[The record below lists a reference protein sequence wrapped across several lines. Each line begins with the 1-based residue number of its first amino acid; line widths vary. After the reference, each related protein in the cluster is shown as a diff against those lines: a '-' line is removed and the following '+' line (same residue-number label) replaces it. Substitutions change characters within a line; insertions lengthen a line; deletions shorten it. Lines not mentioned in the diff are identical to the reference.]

1 MPRPGLG
8 CVFLQECEISCAFND
23 RYASLGKLISPGAA
37 LAEFPLLTNRRQ
49 LSKMPSTFPNAFRAG
64 SYFPYSIQGLAQSSA
79 TLILVVRLQRFEL
92 SLERRTLEFPS
103 LIGARM
109 KWRVVVI
116 LLLLCGWKALKAQEH
131 ATLSPETPEP
141 QTGIIV
147 GTVIDVNN
155 DAVPGATVVL
165 EGPALNSPRTVVSNS
180 NGFFEFSGLDAETP
194 YRVAISA
201 NGFATWTS
209 PEITLKPGQYL
220 ILTETRLRIAQALTK
235 INVGYSAEQAAAEQV
250 KIAEQ
255 QRLFGVIPNF
265 YVVYDKDAAPLTA
278 KMKFKLALRVSFDP
292 VTVVGAGFL
301 AGINQAA
308 YTPNYRQGAVGF
320 GERYGAIYAN
330 GLTDIMVGGAIL
342 PSLLHQDPR
351 YFYQGTGTNK
361 SRAFHALTSP
371 FVCKGDNGQWQPN
384 YSTMGG
390 NLAAAA
396 LVNTYYPASNRG
408 PGLFLSNLFTNI
420 GERAFANLAQE
431 FILRRLTPK
440 ANAKNYSSGKAGEL
454 AGQN

>member
-1 MPRPGLG
+1 
-8 CVFLQECEISCAFND
+8 
-23 RYASLGKLISPGAA
+23 
-37 LAEFPLLTNRRQ
+37 
-49 LSKMPSTFPNAFRAG
+49 
-64 SYFPYSIQGLAQSSA
+64 
-79 TLILVVRLQRFEL
+79 
-92 SLERRTLEFPS
+92 
-103 LIGARM
+103 M
-109 KWRVVVI
+109 KWRVVAF
-116 LLLLCGWKALKAQEH
+116 LLLLCGWKALKAQDH
-131 ATLSPETPEP
+131 AILLPEPPKP
-141 QTGIIV
+141 QTGIVV
-147 GTVIDVNN
+147 GTVVDVNG
-155 DAVPGATVVL
+155 DTVPGATVVL
-165 EGPALNSPRTVVSNS
+165 DGATLKGPRTIVSNN
-180 NGFFEFSGLDAETP
+180 NGFFEFSNLDPETP
-194 YRVAISA
+194 YHVTISA
-201 NGFATWTS
+201 QGFATWNS
-209 PEITLKPGQYL
+209 PEITLKPGQYM
-220 ILTETRLRIAQALTK
+220 ILTETKLHIAQALTK
-235 INVGYSAEQAAAEQV
+235 INVGYSREQAAAEQV
-250 KIAEQ
+250 KIAER
-255 QRLFGVIPNF
+255 QRLFGVVPNF

-308 YTPNYRQGAVGF
+308 YTPSYRQGAVGY

-330 GLTDIMVGGAIL
+330 GLTDITVGGAIL

-361 SRAFHALTSP
+361 SRVFHALTSP
-371 FVCKGDNGQWQPN
+371 FICKGDNGQWQPN

-408 PGLFLSNLFTNI
+408 PALFLSNLFTNI

-440 ANAKNYSSGKAGEL
+440 ANAKNYPSNKPSEN